1 MVFLSQQIAHTMNVQ
16 HDDSTYCIKRFS
28 NSEYDGGF
36 GGISLQV
43 KMMYSSH
50 FGLFGA
56 QIPADEPWS
65 DCSAHQLHYFLQQGH
80 GKCLYDVPQKTYFNK
95 NAGNVKVC
103 FKIILAL
110 MQCKMIF
117 FCNWKW
123 SLEKKFKP
131 MITIQFF
138 SFFFQL
144 NL

>member
-1 MVFLSQQIAHTMNVQ
+1 MNVQ
-16 HDDSTYCIKRFS
+16 HDDSTYCMKRFS

-65 DCSAHQLHYFLQQGH
+65 DCSAQQLHYFLQQGH

-95 NAGNVKVC
+95 NAGIVEVC
-103 FKIILAL
+103 FHIVLAL
-110 MQCKMIF
+110 AVVL
-117 FCNWKW
+117 NN
-123 SLEKKFKP
+123 L
-131 MITIQFF
+131 F
-138 SFFFQL
+138 SVE
-144 NL
+144 